1 MNSAER
7 DALQSWTDG
16 MRGQVDQMTD
26 VYERQLEEFGTAKA
40 ELANLT
46 VQGWS
51 RDQLVRVTA
60 NSAGIPLDV
69 WVAPEAFKRSNPE
82 RLGAS
87 MTEAAQAAARAAKDE
102 LDARLA
108 PVLAAVS
115 EVGLPED
122 PFGELP
128 PFARPEGSILPPLP
142 PEPAPEPQV
151 AEFPRRLDE
160 DPDDEGPHWK
170 GW

>member
-16 MRGQVDQMTD
+16 MRGRVDQMTD
-26 VYERQLEEFGTAKA
+26 VYERQLEQFGAAKS

-51 RDQLVRVTA
+51 QDQLVRVTA

-82 RLGAS
+82 RLGAA
-87 MTEAAQAAARAAKDE
+87 MTEAAQAAARAAKE
-102 LDARLA
+102 QLDARLA

-128 PFARPEGSILPPLP
+128 TIARPDGNILPPPP
-142 PEPAPEPQV
+142 PEPETEPQI
-151 AEFPRRLDE
+151 EFPRRLDE